1 MAFQAAGWF
10 GRSSMSFELGV
21 YHLLTALTLCVG
33 GAFAFWNLRSFL
45 RLRRVVYRPRLSGR
59 VRHGDERRAERALM
73 QRILVQFGLWA
84 VGTFLFIVMVVP
96 RLVTMWHGL

>member
-1 MAFQAAGWF
+1 
-10 GRSSMSFELGV
+10 MSIEIGV
-21 YHLLTALTLCVG
+21 FHLLSALTLLVG

-73 QRILVQFGLWA
+73 QRTLVQFVLW
-84 VGTFLFIVMVVP
+84 VIGTLMFIAFIVP
-96 RLVTMWHGL
+96 RLVDMWHGL

>member
-1 MAFQAAGWF
+1 
-10 GRSSMSFELGV
+10 MSFELGV

-33 GAFAFWNLRSFL
+33 GAFAFWNLRSYL

-73 QRILVQFGLWA
+73 QRTLVQGGLWTL
-84 VGTFLFIVMVVP
+84 GTCLFIAFIVP
-96 RLVTMWHGL
+96 RLVAMWQTL